1 MGDLINRQ
9 VALGEIKARFDD
21 AREWYR
27 TAKDEDIK
35 ARAEATIMSFTECS
49 LMLKKLPSANTCEN
63 ASEITR
69 KSNAKDLISREG
81 AIELF
86 EKYSYPIEHDMGSV
100 ERGMTLYGIKQV
112 LEELPSAEPQWI
124 PCSERLPKIGHNIL
138 ITNRQGYTGEGEYK
152 GHNGY
157 HHVWYQYRWNA
168 TLWEDEVL
176 AWMPLPPAYSHTPT
190 QAELEDI
197 FRPE

>member
-112 LEELPSAEPQWI
+112 LEELLSAELQDKCNGCFYLDSNGATCEFCARNYPDRY
-124 PCSERLPKIGHNIL
+124 SAK
-138 ITNRQGYTGEGEYK
+138 TEGEK
-152 GHNGY
+152 ND
-157 HHVWYQYRWNA
+157 
-168 TLWEDEVL
+168 T
-176 AWMPLPPAYSHTPT
+176 
-190 QAELEDI
+190 
-197 FRPE
+197 